1 MLKKELKEAIP
12 AESWLPSYPD
22 LNEVEE
28 KLAEVYHRRNERAQR
43 RRRTQPMT
51 AAESFRSVDALIY
64 PSLAE
69 DASAGTGNSAMRS
82 SRTSGF
88 STSDDDGDYSP
99 EDADDLEATLEDDEA
114 EDDDESDV
122 YALDDDEEKDKE
134 EEEDVGTK
142 VHGDASWSFR
152 HALGFKCHHTR
163 INHVAEPPEGYH
175 SGEEEDDEESVDVD
189 IDLAVLRPKSD
200 KDTEWR
206 ALAPKAFAD
215 LEALKEEQEEEEDDD
230 DEEEE
235 EEEEEED
242 DDEEEEEEDDDD
254 DEDEEDDEE
263 EEEEEIKIPRVRRTT
278 VKGVDP
284 SSSSGVF
291 SPTNRTRSSRSTVA
305 VPINSQSQIG
315 GRRVALQRLDTNTED
330 QNEGLSSSS
339 RSSSNRRPRSARL
352 RIISEE
358 NDREELLFTTSEED
372 EDEYEEDEDE
382 DEDEDE
388 EDGHAPDISDES
400 LSGKKRSRSGP
411 TIAGSSAALR
421 KSNKSSKRV
430 SVTRFHASLDEEN
443 DCEEVSR
450 ELANADGIAATRT
463 RRSSSG
469 RSSGGGGRS
478 SSQRSTGVS
487 TLIGRPVSRLSSR
500 ASSSRSS
507 SSALSLQSKGGG
519 LFSEGDTAAAKAR
532 ASLRSY
538 RKLRSSSRSNTGSS
552 FYALL

>member
-28 KLAEVYHRRNERAQR
+28 KLAEIYHRRNERAQR

-142 VHGDASWSFR
+142 VHEDTSWSFR

-230 DEEEE
+230 D
-235 EEEEEED
+235 D
-242 DDEEEEEEDDDD
+242 EEEDDDD
-254 DEDEEDDEE
+254 
-263 EEEEEIKIPRVRRTT
+263 
-278 VKGVDP
+278 
-284 SSSSGVF
+284 
-291 SPTNRTRSSRSTVA
+291 
-305 VPINSQSQIG
+305 
-315 GRRVALQRLDTNTED
+315 
-330 QNEGLSSSS
+330 
-339 RSSSNRRPRSARL
+339 
-352 RIISEE
+352 
-358 NDREELLFTTSEED
+358 
-372 EDEYEEDEDE
+372 
-382 DEDEDE
+382 
-388 EDGHAPDISDES
+388 
-400 LSGKKRSRSGP
+400 
-411 TIAGSSAALR
+411 
-421 KSNKSSKRV
+421 
-430 SVTRFHASLDEEN
+430 
-443 DCEEVSR
+443 
-450 ELANADGIAATRT
+450 
-463 RRSSSG
+463 
-469 RSSGGGGRS
+469 
-478 SSQRSTGVS
+478 
-487 TLIGRPVSRLSSR
+487 
-500 ASSSRSS
+500 
-507 SSALSLQSKGGG
+507 
-519 LFSEGDTAAAKAR
+519 
-532 ASLRSY
+532 
-538 RKLRSSSRSNTGSS
+538 
-552 FYALL
+552 